1 MAHTAVCRV
10 ERKLH
15 RGDLSWIFLNL
26 FNKRRYRHD
35 LVFSRTLYEKY
46 STLVD
51 NQLVNKHRS
60 VEQNRKG
67 FYLSIFYISISHPHH
82 KYTWSSITSEHGFLH
97 PWNDIYLRFLH
108 ADPINFH
115 FSNPIFSDDTY
126 PTAFINGIKLPLVI
140 PQDILK
146 ISCKRLEIW
155 PTPHAIRKDPKEPIS
170 TLWMGIR
177 FYPSH
182 GLLFISAL
190 FNLENVVIRDK
201 FRVRESRRSG
211 STDLSGEK
219 GRRVGCSF
227 RTADNDVAW
236 SFVARIT
243 RSSMGKLT
251 STRLYRA
258 EWKLRSGKFI

>member
-1 MAHTAVCRV
+1 
-10 ERKLH
+10 
-15 RGDLSWIFLNL
+15 
-26 FNKRRYRHD
+26 
-35 LVFSRTLYEKY
+35 
-46 STLVD
+46 
-51 NQLVNKHRS
+51 
-60 VEQNRKG
+60 
-67 FYLSIFYISISHPHH
+67 
-82 KYTWSSITSEHGFLH
+82 
-97 PWNDIYLRFLH
+97 
-108 ADPINFH
+108 
-115 FSNPIFSDDTY
+115 
-126 PTAFINGIKLPLVI
+126 
-140 PQDILK
+140 
-146 ISCKRLEIW
+146 
-155 PTPHAIRKDPKEPIS
+155 
-170 TLWMGIR
+170 MGIR

-201 FRVRESRRSG
+201 FRVRESLRSG